1 MRRSL
6 AAAVIAISLS
16 SSAIASE
23 YPAHAITFIVPFA
36 AGGPTDTVA
45 RAIAGSRNKGVGQ
58 PIIIEKSRDRSTDT
72 TRSCV
77 NRAA

>member
-1 MRRSL
+1 
-6 AAAVIAISLS
+6 LS
-16 SSAIASE
+16 SPAIASE

-45 RAIAGSRNKGVGQ
+45 RGIAGSMNKGVGQ
-58 PIIIEKSRDRSTDT
+58 PIIVDKSWDRSTDT